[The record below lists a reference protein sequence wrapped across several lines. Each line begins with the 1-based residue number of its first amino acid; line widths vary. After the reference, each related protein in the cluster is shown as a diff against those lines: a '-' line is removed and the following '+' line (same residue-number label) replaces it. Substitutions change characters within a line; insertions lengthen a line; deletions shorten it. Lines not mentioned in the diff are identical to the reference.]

1 MEVRRNAPAS
11 RNLIRGAS
19 VFGALFAAAA
29 TAGFVW
35 GQQEKSSAPSADFST
50 VPRRSVSSEV
60 GWSADNG
67 SDRSSPAAPLK
78 ILIMKDGRTI
88 QGSVRADA
96 GGYHI
101 ETPTSNMYVTFEYV
115 KFAATDL
122 QDAHRKMSDSLP
134 ATMLR
139 RDVTLARWC
148 LDNGLVPE
156 AAEHLR
162 LAVKAD
168 PANSEAKDLMAK
180 LERVVSTHVGG
191 EAVVGNAF
199 PRDEESS
206 QHPESLSRLQPATV
220 KEFVTRVQP
229 ILLARCGSARCHGGT
244 ESTAFRLER
253 VRFGEGGNRGVT
265 SRNLEAILRQIDNQF
280 PSQSPLL
287 VRGFPTHGG
296 QTRPTASTH
305 VALTQQ
311 TRVREWVKVAAVE
324 MNRIKRED
332 AERGAIK
339 HLVQSGKPSA
349 IGDHNVVPASAK
361 VSAAAAAPP
370 ITRPAT
376 TPSPA
381 IKPASVEAE
390 TPANGVG
397 PLTDP
402 FDPTDFNARQPQKR

>member
-1 MEVRRNAPAS
+1 MEVRRNVSAL

-29 TAGFVW
+29 TTGFVW
-35 GQQEKSSAPSADFST
+35 GQEEKSSAPPADLST
-50 VPRRSVSSEV
+50 VPRRSSSSEV
-60 GWSADNG
+60 TWKADSG
-67 SDRSSPAAPLK
+67 SDRSPPAAPLK
-78 ILIMKDGRTI
+78 ILVMKDGRTI

-101 ETPTSNMYVTFEYV
+101 ETPTSNMYVTSEYV

-148 LDNGLVPE
+148 LDNGLVPD

-162 LAVKAD
+162 QAIKAD

-180 LERVVSTHVGG
+180 LERVASTHAAG
-191 EAVVGNAF
+191 EAASGTGF
-199 PRDEESS
+199 QRDEESS

-229 ILLARCGSARCHGGT
+229 ILLARCGSARCHGGM

-265 SRNLEAILRQIDNQF
+265 SRNLEAILGQIDAQF
-280 PSQSPLL
+280 PSKSPLL
-287 VRGFPTHGG
+287 ARGFPAHGG
-296 QTRPTASTH
+296 QTRPTAATH

-311 TRVREWVKVAAVE
+311 TRVREWVKVAAIE
-324 MNRIKRED
+324 LNRIKRED
-332 AERGAIK
+332 AEHATLK
-339 HLVQSGKPSA
+339 NLVQSGKPGA

-361 VSAAAAAPP
+361 VSAAAEAPP
-370 ITRPAT
+370 VIHQAAMPNTL
-376 TPSPA
+376 
-381 IKPASVEAE
+381 KPASVEGE
-390 TPANGVG
+390 TPANRVG

-402 FDPTDFNARQPQKR
+402 FDPADFNSGQPQKR